1 MSGVALHTIATAA
14 TTLIANIVES
24 RAGESGAAG
33 SIAESQVIC
42 LKQCMG
48 ALGQL
53 ETSYFVTRRV
63 RKIIQ
68 LVIRLV
74 NLDLGQQ
81 PALPFAPQAP
91 IAPVPEMEMLH
102 KTELI
107 VMEPPYCSPCDNQ
120 SALPME
126 MWDCPEV
133 TSPFMVEDILFP
145 TISQFNFLPF
155 YESCYGRQ

>member
-24 RAGESGAAG
+24 RAGESGVAG
-33 SIAESQVIC
+33 STTESQVIC
-42 LKQCMG
+42 LKQCMR

-53 ETSYFVTRRV
+53 ETSYVVTRRV

-81 PALPFAPQAP
+81 AALPFVPQGF
-91 IAPVPEMEMLH
+91 PEMEMQH
-102 KTELI
+102 KMDPVPMDPTH
-107 VMEPPYCSPCDNQ
+107 CSPTDDQ
-120 SALPME
+120 AGLLMGV
-126 MWDCPEV
+126 WDCNEA
-133 TSPFMVEDILFP
+133 TSPFMVEDFLFP
-145 TISQFNFLPF
+145 TTTQFDFLPF